1 MLCIILFS
9 PSTESS
15 QTRLRALLILGEKC
29 CMKQTYLHR
38 PNLTI
43 KAEFTSER
51 PPIFRYRLEATKN
64 GALDNPRT
72 VCAIMQNPSYA
83 GVEIADKSVQVLER
97 VVFEK
102 NLEAFNGVERLIVV
116 NQFAFIQTNNFIG
129 TDEQVGNRN
138 NDAISEAID
147 ESDIVLLAWGK
158 ANRFTQRKDHI
169 IGIVRAKEGKTLLQ
183 TSRHPSRVIY
193 KGFIQEYQT

>member
-1 MLCIILFS
+1 
-9 PSTESS
+9 
-15 QTRLRALLILGEKC
+15 
-29 CMKQTYLHR
+29 
-38 PNLTI
+38 
-43 KAEFTSER
+43 
-51 PPIFRYRLEATKN
+51 
-64 GALDNPRT
+64 
-72 VCAIMQNPSYA
+72 MQNPSYA

-102 NLEAFNGVERLIVV
+102 NIEEFNGVERLIIV

-158 ANRFTQRKDHI
+158 ANRFTH
-169 IGIVRAKEGKTLLQ
+169 
-183 TSRHPSRVIY
+183 
-193 KGFIQEYQT
+193 YQKQKR